1 MTVSGWASSS
11 ATLGVIFT
19 FTPLALICVAL
30 RLYTRRTHLGLD
42 DVCVTAAMLFTANF
56 AICVAV
62 QGKSTFLIPTS
73 VPGSLIPTWVSP
85 LRPVSPLRR
94 PHQIATLESRK
105 GFLGVNMELLPWP
118 RSGQALHR
126 STMSTNLRASES
138 LSNRGLHSRRCHNC
152 LHALDFLWKRLPLQT
167 DFVLLGP

>member
-30 RLYTRRTHLGLD
+30 RLYTRRTHLGID

-62 QGKSTFLIPTS
+62 QGKFTPLKLTRVLRPLIEMWMKYTSACVAAPPTS
-73 VPGSLIPTWVSP
+73 P
-85 LRPVSPLRR
+85 
-94 PHQIATLESRK
+94 
-105 GFLGVNMELLPWP
+105 
-118 RSGQALHR
+118 
-126 STMSTNLRASES
+126 
-138 LSNRGLHSRRCHNC
+138 NRNS
-152 LHALDFLWKRLPLQT
+152 
-167 DFVLLGP
+167 